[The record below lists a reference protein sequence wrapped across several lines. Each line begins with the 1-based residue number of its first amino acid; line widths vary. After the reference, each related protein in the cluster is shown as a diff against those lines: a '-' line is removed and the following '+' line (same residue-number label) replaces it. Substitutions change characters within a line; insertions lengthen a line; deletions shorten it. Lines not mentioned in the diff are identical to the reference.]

1 MKRTAK
7 ILVIISMITGALSGL
22 SSILMSDVII
32 ELFREI
38 FQQLAAELGTIDM
51 NQFIDIFK
59 TYTIVF
65 GVIELVASLAVGAY
79 ALLALKKAQSKRS
92 LIAPGVLL
100 IIFGNIFGII
110 AAIMMFCVKPD
121 EFEQDS
127 VEIVQ

>member
-51 NQFIDIFK
+51 NQFINFFK
-59 TYTIVF
+59 TYMTIM

-79 ALLALKKAQSKRS
+79 ALLALKNAKSKRS
-92 LIAPGVLL
+92 FIAPGVLL
-100 IIFGNIFGII
+100 ILFNGIFGII

-121 EFEQDS
+121 EFEQPS